1 MNRVRSLQ
9 LEHVSPAG
17 LMRRGI
23 SRPLG
28 SAEGKEA
35 SILAHMRRWYFARKP
50 DAGFVLTDFPATLLQ
65 AKVFDEWLDSRDE
78 EIDAV
83 FAGTGAPE
91 PVVEHYRTLGLLSE
105 GAERRLMIPVKDKE
119 GIVRMRE
126 ACAIAATVLDSL
138 KPLVR
143 PGITTMDLEEAGRAE
158 IARLGAR
165 SACYGYQHG
174 SRRYPAHT
182 CISVNEE
189 VVHGIPSYRRVL
201 REGDIVSLDIVIE
214 YNGYIG
220 DNAFTVPVLPVPTKV
235 QNLLRVTREA
245 LDIGI
250 RAALV
255 GNRIGDISHAIQTYV
270 EAHGFSVVRD
280 MVGHGVGVSMHEPPE
295 IPNFGKRGTGE
306 RIKPGM
312 TFAIEPMVNLGG
324 YATRTLPDGWT
335 VVSADNSPSAH
346 FEHTVLTSE
355 KGPEILTIP
364 GIVPAKVA

>member
-1 MNRVRSLQ
+1 M
-9 LEHVSPAG
+9 
-17 LMRRGI
+17 
-23 SRPLG
+23 
-28 SAEGKEA
+28 
-35 SILAHMRRWYFARKP
+35 
-50 DAGFVLTDFPATLLQ
+50 T
-65 AKVFDEWLDSRDE
+65 
-78 EIDAV
+78 
-83 FAGTGAPE
+83 
-91 PVVEHYRTLGLLSE
+91 
-105 GAERRLMIPVKDKE
+105 IPIKDKVA
-119 GIVRMRE
+119 IAKMRE

-189 VVHGIPSYRRVL
+189 VVHGIPSFRRIL

-220 DNAFTVPVLPVPTKV
+220 DNAFTVPVLPVTPKV

-245 LDIGI
+245 LDLGI

-255 GNRIGDISHAIQTYV
+255 GNRVGDISHAVQTFV

-295 IPNFGKRGTGE
+295 IPNFGKRSTGE
-306 RIKPGM
+306 RIRPGM

-324 YATRTLPDGWT
+324 YATKTLPDGWT
-335 VVSADNSPSAH
+335 VVAADGSPSAH

-364 GIVPAKVA
+364 GKVPAKAA